1 MMMQELKLERLFK
14 TESGTDTFLKKL
26 LMNRGGMTGLIILSA
41 LAVIALFSSFIA
53 PYSPY
58 AIVAKPYLPSSAAHL
73 FGTDGLG
80 RDIFSQMIYGTRLSL
95 EIGFVSAV
103 GITSIG
109 TLVGIVSGYIGSFV
123 DEVLMRFVDVMLV
136 IPSIA
141 FMIFVS
147 TIMGPGVITVLTVI
161 IVFGWPPM
169 SRMIRSQVLSLKKRG
184 FVESAIV
191 SNTTKTFIL
200 FRMILPNIISLILAN
215 ALLAVIYAII
225 ADASLAF
232 IGLASTTSYSW
243 GTVLYNAQIE
253 GAIYHNGILWI
264 TLPGLAI
271 ALTGVSMTLLAR
283 AFGDITDPRYST
295 EGR

>member
-1 MMMQELKLERLFK
+1 MNVEGFKLDRFLR
-14 TESGTDTFLKKL
+14 TASGTDTFLKKL
-26 LMNRGGMTGLIILSA
+26 LNSRGGMTGLIILAA
-41 LAVIALFSSFIA
+41 LSLIAVLSSFIA

-58 AIVAKPYLPSSAAHL
+58 AIIAKPYLQPSSSHL

-80 RDIFSQMIYGTRLSL
+80 RDIFSQMIYGTSLSL
-95 EIGFVSAV
+95 EIGFISAI
-103 GITSIG
+103 GITTIG

-147 TIMGPGVITVLTVI
+147 SIMGPGVVTVLVVI

-169 SRMIRSQVLSLKKRG
+169 SRMVRSQVLSLKKRG
-184 FVESAIV
+184 FVENAVV
-191 SNTTKTFIL
+191 SGASKPFIL
-200 FRMILPNIISLILAN
+200 FRMILPNITSLILAN

-243 GTVLYNAQIE
+243 GTVLYNAQVE

-264 TLPGLAI
+264 TLPGVAI
-271 ALTGVSMTLLAR
+271 AVTGIAMTLLAR
-283 AFGDITDPRYST
+283 AIGDITDPRYST

>member
-1 MMMQELKLERLFK
+1 MKLQALRMERLFR
-14 TESGTDTFLKKL
+14 TQAGTDTFLKKL
-26 LMNRGGMTGLIILSA
+26 LRSRGGMAGILTLSA
-41 LAVIALFSSFIA
+41 LAVIALFSPFIA

-58 AIVAKPYLPSSAAHL
+58 AIIARPYLPPSPSHL

-103 GITSIG
+103 GITTIG
-109 TLVGIVSGYIGSFV
+109 TLVGIVSGYLGSFV
-123 DEVLMRFVDVMLV
+123 DEILMRFVDVMLV

-147 TIMGPGVITVLTVI
+147 TIMGPGVISVLTVI

-191 SNTTKTFIL
+191 SNTTKPFIL
-200 FRMILPNIISLILAN
+200 FRIILPNITSLILAN

-232 IGLASTTSYSW
+232 IGLASTSSYSW

-271 ALTGVSMTLLAR
+271 AVTGLAMTLLAR

>member
-1 MMMQELKLERLFK
+1 MKIRELKLERLLR

-26 LMNRGGMTGLIILSA
+26 LMSRGGMAGLIILCA
-41 LAVIALFSSFIA
+41 LAIISLFSSVIA

-58 AIVAKPYLPSSAAHL
+58 AIIAKPYLSPSSAHL

-80 RDIFSQMIYGTRLSL
+80 RDIFSQMIYGTSLSL
-95 EIGFVSAV
+95 EIGFVSAI
-103 GITSIG
+103 GITTIG
-109 TLVGIVSGYIGSFV
+109 TLVGIVSGYVGSYV

-147 TIMGPGVITVLTVI
+147 TIMGPGVISVLTVI

-169 SRMIRSQVLSLKKRG
+169 SRMVRSQVLSLKKRG
-184 FVESAIV
+184 FVESAVV
-191 SNTTKTFIL
+191 SNSTKPFIL
-200 FRMILPNIISLILAN
+200 FRMILPNITSLILAN

-243 GTVLYNAQIE
+243 GTVLYNAQVE

-271 ALTGVSMTLLAR
+271 AVTGVAMTLLAR

>member
-1 MMMQELKLERLFK
+1 MKIRESKLERLFR

-26 LMNRGGMTGLIILSA
+26 LMSRGGMTGLIILCA
-41 LAVIALFSSFIA
+41 LAVISLLSSVIA

-58 AIVAKPYLPSSAAHL
+58 AIIAKPYLSPSSVHL

-80 RDIFSQMIYGTRLSL
+80 RDIFSQMIYGTSLSL
-95 EIGFVSAV
+95 EIGFVSAI
-103 GITSIG
+103 GITTIG
-109 TLVGIVSGYIGSFV
+109 TLVGIVSGYVGSYV

-147 TIMGPGVITVLTVI
+147 TIMGPGVISVLTVI

-169 SRMIRSQVLSLKKRG
+169 SRMVRSQVLSLKKRG
-184 FVESAIV
+184 FVESAVV
-191 SNTTKTFIL
+191 SNSTKPFIL
-200 FRMILPNIISLILAN
+200 FRMILPNITSLILAN

-243 GTVLYNAQIE
+243 GTVLYNAQVE

-271 ALTGVSMTLLAR
+271 AVTGIAMTLLAR